1 MEKLFC
7 PLCER
12 EYEPGIKFC
21 PHDASELIFR
31 SEDTMAGQVFDGR
44 YRILHKLGEGGMGAV
59 YKAVQISTQKPV
71 AIKVVAARHTENPAT
86 VRRFQREVKLQSRLE
101 HPNIVTVIDFAKT
114 PEGQY
119 FFVMPFIEGKS
130 LRRMILDGGKF
141 SLADFL
147 ALATQLCDGLEYA
160 HGEGIVHRDIKG
172 DNIVVAH
179 IGRQRVAKILD
190 FGLAKAVQQDAEAT
204 KSGPELTSEGLALG
218 TPAYMSPEQA
228 KGEVGKIGPRS
239 DLYSLGVIFYQM
251 LTGALPFKSDT
262 PWGLLHQHISQ
273 SPVPVRQI
281 NPDVPESIER
291 AVMRLLEKEP
301 EKRYPSAL
309 ALRRDLETAA
319 RTSIGLIEDA
329 APEETPTTTPS
340 GFIKTMAV
348 GATPRS
354 RGRVAALAL
363 FIAVAGGWYWL
374 YGRGGGAPEPQPP
387 APVALVKP
395 ERPAAPVAPPAP
407 VVEKKAE
414 PETRGPEVTPPPQ
427 DASTQAEKEK
437 RLAPG
442 LKEAQTLRTELED
455 KKKAPPGMVF
465 IKGGCFDMGD
475 TFGEGDGDER
485 PVHKVCVNNF
495 VIDKYEVTQADFTRS
510 LGKNPSKFGDCPNCP
525 VENVTWFEASEYC
538 HRLGKRLPTEAE
550 WEYAARERGK
560 TVRYSTGSDA
570 IGPNDANYSDT
581 ERRVK
586 QALPVGRYRPNALDL
601 HDMTGNVWEWV
612 ADWYDRNYYTISPEK
627 NPHGPSSGEYRVL
640 RGGSWRN
647 NEHVMR
653 ASNRDNSEP
662 AGSNDSYGFRC
673 SQ

>member
-12 EYEPGIKFC
+12 EYELGIKFC
-21 PHDASELIFR
+21 PQDASELIFR

-59 YKAVQISTQKPV
+59 YKAVQISTQKLV

-141 SLADFL
+141 ALSDFL
-147 ALATQLCDGLEYA
+147 ALAMQICDGLEYSHA
-160 HGEGIVHRDIKG
+160 EGIVHRDLKG

-190 FGLAKAVQQDAEAT
+190 FGLAKAIQRDGETT

-262 PWGLLHQHISQ
+262 PWGLLHQHISEP
-273 SPVPVRQI
+273 PVPVRQI
-281 NPDVPESIER
+281 NSDVPESIER
-291 AVMRLLEKEP
+291 SVMRLLEKEP
-301 EKRYPSAL
+301 ENRYASAL
-309 ALRRDLETAA
+309 ALRRDLEKVARSALGLVEAAALEKTRTA
-319 RTSIGLIEDA
+319 
-329 APEETPTTTPS
+329 TPS
-340 GFIKTMAV
+340 GFIKTVEGQPALRPSTSV
-348 GATPRS
+348 
-354 RGRVAALAL
+354 VAALL
-363 FIAVAGGWYWL
+363 VLLVAVAGGWYWL
-374 YGRGGGAPEPQPP
+374 YGRGRAAPGPQPP

-407 VVEKKAE
+407 VAEKKAG
-414 PETRGPEVTPPPQ
+414 TEVSPPPQ
-427 DASTQAEKEK
+427 DTSTQAEKEK

-442 LKEAQTLRTELED
+442 LKEAQTLHAEMEGG
-455 KKKAPPGMVF
+455 KKAPPGTVF
-465 IKGGCFDMGD
+465 VKGGCLRMGD
-475 TFGEGDGDER
+475 IFGEGDGDEY
-485 PVHKVCVNNF
+485 PVHKVCVNDF
-495 VIDKYEVTQADFTRS
+495 VIDKYEVTQADFTRIM
-510 LGKNPSKFGDCPNCP
+510 GKNPSKFGDCPDCP

-538 HRLGKRLPTEAE
+538 HRIGKRLPTEAE
-550 WEYAARERGK
+550 WEYAAREGGK

-581 ERRVK
+581 ERRVERT
-586 QALPVGRYRPNALDL
+586 LPVGRYRPNALGL

-612 ADWYDRNYYTISPEK
+612 ADWYDRNYYTVSPEK
-627 NPHGPSSGEYRVL
+627 NPHGPPSGEYRVL

-647 NEHVMR
+647 DEHVIR

-662 AGSNDSYGFRC
+662 AGSSDSYGFRC
-673 SQ
+673 AK